1 MQWSSGSVWESDDW
15 GRRNLQFQTQRCC
28 IWFEFALVTCT
39 GFCFWNCHC
48 ARVAINWSCFT
59 NVDSLPSSPPA
70 FCFCFFLFFLKV
82 GLLKLYLGFNV
93 NHICNEYEDL
103 QQREERES
111 ETKKR
116 KKKSVVPNASLLHL
130 IWLSS
135 CCLQW
140 TLFLSYRFG
149 LWYHQLEFLHKVGLL
164 PHVLLLLLF
173 LLVLLESR
181 FAGIIS
187 RMFCWNFCVNEGGI
201 WSGVSEIC
209 SELCDMI
216 QLFAFIISCRTH
228 PRFHVLC
235 QKWKM
240 NRHSEGNNFYSI
252 PDWMYDEEFIVT
264 TESTYM

>member
-1 MQWSSGSVWESDDW
+1 
-15 GRRNLQFQTQRCC
+15 
-28 IWFEFALVTCT
+28 
-39 GFCFWNCHC
+39 
-48 ARVAINWSCFT
+48 
-59 NVDSLPSSPPA
+59 
-70 FCFCFFLFFLKV
+70 LFFLKV